1 MNPCNG
7 GCVWLQERSRIP
19 ILRSAGRVARYHLGS
34 MALGSFV
41 IAVCQL
47 LRALLEYLDRQTRQ
61 AQEANAVTLCG
72 GGCTPM

>member
-1 MNPCNG
+1 
-7 GCVWLQERSRIP
+7 
-19 ILRSAGRVARYHLGS
+19 